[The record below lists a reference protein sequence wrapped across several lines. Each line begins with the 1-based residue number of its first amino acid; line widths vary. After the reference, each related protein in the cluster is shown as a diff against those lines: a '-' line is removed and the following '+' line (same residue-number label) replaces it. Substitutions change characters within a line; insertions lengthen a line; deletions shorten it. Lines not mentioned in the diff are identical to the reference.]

1 MDRHSNTYLEQLHKL
16 NKQHIQ
22 GRPALIIFPKKI
34 LIFFL
39 KKTQSEKIFYI
50 FSKEA
55 LLMFWEMELFNKA
68 SYIPGGNFL
77 SLKNKENH
85 SEKITYITDN
95 KTF

>member
-1 MDRHSNTYLEQLHKL
+1 
-16 NKQHIQ
+16 
-22 GRPALIIFPKKI
+22 
-34 LIFFL
+34 
-39 KKTQSEKIFYI
+39 
-50 FSKEA
+50 
-55 LLMFWEMELFNKA
+55 MFWEMELFNKA